1 MKAIAIISALA
12 LAGCTGG
19 GVDVSRDIP
28 FVPVYQGIETRLLDG
43 DLVNFRVSMSGA
55 RTQADVDEYA
65 RCAAA
70 QYTLIRGYGFT
81 RHVRTNADQQNGVWT
96 ADAVFLISPTLPA
109 GSRTID
115 AEVTVA
121 NCGLSGIPT
130 V

>member
-1 MKAIAIISALA
+1 VKALALISTLA
-12 LAGCTGG
+12 LAGCASGG
-19 GVDVSRDIP
+19 ADVSREAA
-28 FVPVYQGIETRLLDG
+28 FAPVYQGIETRLLDG
-43 DLVNFRVSMSGA
+43 DLVNFKVSMSGA
-55 RTQADVDEYA
+55 RSQADIDAYA

-81 RHVRTNADQQNGVWT
+81 RHVRTTAAQDGGVWT
-96 ADAVFLISPTLPA
+96 ADAVFLISPALPA

-121 NCGLSGIPT
+121 DCGQSGIPT

>member
-1 MKAIAIISALA
+1 MKYAAVISALA
-12 LAGCTGG
+12 LAGCTGSETA
-19 GVDVSRDIP
+19 VSRDA
-28 FVPVYQGIETRLLDG
+28 FAPVYQGIQTRLLDG
-43 DLVNFRVSMSGA
+43 DLVNFRVGMTGA
-55 RTQADVDEYA
+55 RNQADVDQYA

-81 RHVRTNADQQNGVWT
+81 RHVRTTAAQQGGVWT
-96 ADAVFLISPTLPA
+96 ADAVFVISPALPA

-121 NCGLSGIPT
+121 NCGVSRIPT